1 VSIWTR
7 GRGRGRPCRPWLWCT
22 TLGPANWIPPFVPL
36 VYFRALHPALPVV
49 ALRVLGALA
58 ARQIDQDQLSSQ
70 LVVPLTDNYLAN
82 GVGAGTGI
90 VGNCG
95 VGGSI
100 GVCLLHNSQQIFGG
114 FCVFFSEAWNL
125 YISIFVLEDVE
136 HAFLIQ

>member
-1 VSIWTR
+1 M
-7 GRGRGRPCRPWLWCT
+7 
-22 TLGPANWIPPFVPL
+22 
-36 VYFRALHPALPVV
+36 
-49 ALRVLGALA
+49 RVLGALA
-58 ARQIDQDQLSSQ
+58 ARQIDQDQPSSQ
-70 LVVPLTDNYLAN
+70 LVVPLPDDYLAN

-95 VGGSI
+95 MRGSI

-136 HAFLIQ
+136 HAFLVEQIKAPPSVNLEVADGDSETFFRQFEQLIYD